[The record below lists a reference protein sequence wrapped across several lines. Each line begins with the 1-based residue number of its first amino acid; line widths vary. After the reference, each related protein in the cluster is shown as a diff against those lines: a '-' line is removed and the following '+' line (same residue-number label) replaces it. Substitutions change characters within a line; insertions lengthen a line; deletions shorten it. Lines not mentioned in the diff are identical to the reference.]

1 MWMCVLLTWT
11 GQVCW
16 QLAWIEDV
24 FVGTGSSLTWYTGC
38 ASPGDACEHSRA
50 GAVCCAIQSEAA
62 GISATVQLALV
73 DAEWVDHRSLV
84 WVASHGSAGCGAAKV
99 T

>member
-1 MWMCVLLTWT
+1 MCLWGRGAPSRGTLDAPLLVMLVSIVVLEL
-11 GQVCW
+11 C
-16 QLAWIEDV
+16 
-24 FVGTGSSLTWYTGC
+24 VG
-38 ASPGDACEHSRA
+38 
-50 GAVCCAIQSEAA
+50 AIQSEAA